1 MRMSPCGV
9 NFHANGRS
17 FTNVVGWC
25 RSRGPRT
32 PVLPAGLAHL
42 SSPQNRHNNFESRR
56 REEREN
62 ERMDGGGENR
72 RPSISANHCRGMAQQ
87 GWRAYVKRAGVAFL
101 AGPDPFF
108 LLFFQ
113 LLFIY
118 SRWIA
123 LSCSASV
130 YNDEDVLTDLLNK
143 YAIGTLYI
151 QMINEIII
159 FPQS

>member
-1 MRMSPCGV
+1 
-9 NFHANGRS
+9 
-17 FTNVVGWC
+17 
-25 RSRGPRT
+25 
-32 PVLPAGLAHL
+32 
-42 SSPQNRHNNFESRR
+42 
-56 REEREN
+56 
-62 ERMDGGGENR
+62 MDGGGENR

-123 LSCSASV
+123 LTCSASV
-130 YNDEDVLTDLLNK
+130 YNDGNVLTYLLNQ
-143 YAIGTLYI
+143 YAIITLYI
-151 QMINEIII
+151 
-159 FPQS
+159 